1 LGWSDGGCLAL
12 GGRADFVT
20 VALDSVRTAG
30 GGMNLENVVYAATAA
45 DVTNLVVNGQTV
57 VANGTHAK
65 INVAA
70 ELAAATHEV
79 TS

>member
-1 LGWSDGGCLAL
+1 
-12 GGRADFVT
+12 
-20 VALDSVRTAG
+20 
-30 GGMNLENVVYAATAA
+30 VVYAATAA